1 MAMTAQG
8 LMLSLAGVSV
18 CADDG
23 LPCPVEASGFDQGAE
38 GQHSLSAGDPPA
50 HAGAL
55 HALGHQGLV
64 GRLDH
69 RLSRWRRPLPSG
81 RGSACAG
88 GACGRRRVPV
98 RSRPDPALRYHEGG
112 ATPGSPCRRHRGR
125 DAEPRG
131 TSRTSREATAWSDAV
146 RRCSQACQK
155 SMTSVSGDR
164 VSRKVQLSAAAS
176 AIATILT
183 SGRQLPDMCD
193 FACELRL
200 QCDLAA
206 LPACGRDRGSSDA
219 RPWRRGRKPCRRR
232 PRARRPR
239 HGRPRRPAAAP

>member
-8 LMLSLAGVSV
+8 LILSLAGCVG

-23 LPCPVEASGFDQGAE
+23 LPCLPCPVEASGFDQGAE

-64 GRLDH
+64 EPPRP

-131 TSRTSREATAWSDAV
+131 TSRTKSETTARSRCRSEMFAGMPEVDDL
-146 RRCSQACQK
+146 
-155 SMTSVSGDR
+155 GF
-164 VSRKVQLSAAAS
+164 
-176 AIATILT
+176 
-183 SGRQLPDMCD
+183 GRQG
-193 FACELRL
+193 L
-200 QCDLAA
+200 QE
-206 LPACGRDRGSSDA
+206 GGN
-219 RPWRRGRKPCRRR
+219 CRRR
-232 PRARRPR
+232 RRR
-239 HGRPRRPAAAP
+239 